1 MTLQT
6 SGTISMN
13 DINREMKGYT
23 ASGTPID
30 LNDIQFRKMA
40 AASSGALN
48 STAAISLGDFY
59 GDRSHIRL
67 STASH
72 TSTGTTTI
80 IYNGYYKGFFSNG
93 SDLGSIHSSAGV
105 YIPSSGDTL
114 NQFTEREVIACYTM
128 HMYNS
133 YGFNQKTFKLSLLGQ
148 VSSGNTFTGIREK
161 LLNNNLYGQ
170 YTKALADATLYTATS
185 GNASNTWTWYIS
197 NLWTGS
203 TTRYIHWY

>member
-6 SGTISMN
+6 SGPISMN
-13 DINREMKGYT
+13 EINREMKGYT

-114 NQFTEREVIACYTM
+114 NQFTEREVLECYTID
-128 HMYNS
+128 YTS
-133 YGFNQKTFKLSLLGQ
+133 SSTSEFYLKLAVQIYSQ
-148 VSSGNTFTGIREK
+148 NTFTGIKE
-161 LLNNNLYGQ
+161 LNTLGWSTGMG
-170 YTKALADATLYTATS
+170 TKALADATFSSASTFNTWDQWKWTTTNRWTS
-185 GNASNTWTWYIS
+185 GTK
-197 NLWTGS
+197 
-203 TTRYIHWY
+203 YIHWY